1 MFKAIKIGT
10 ALASFMEGTDFS
22 QSHFSHTEKDRLAC
36 YDCQDLTPEQYQGKR
51 GIYIAASKSTKLI
64 PTAYQLQE
72 LLDVADCAQDM
83 YSYTGDFADAARG
96 AGVRRSMDS
105 WERNAQANG
114 YRVNR
119 ERGTHKLEEVAHA

>member
-1 MFKAIKIGT
+1 MLKAIKIGT

-22 QSHFSHTEKDRLAC
+22 QSHFSHTEEDRHAC
-36 YDCQDLTPEQYQGKR
+36 YDCEELTAEQYQAKR
-51 GIYIAASKSTKLI
+51 GIYMAASKGAKLI

-105 WERNAQANG
+105 WERDAKSNG
-114 YRVNR
+114 YKVNR

>member
-1 MFKAIKIGT
+1 MFKAIKIGA
-10 ALASFMEGTDFS
+10 ALASYMEGTSFS
-22 QSHFSHTEKDRLAC
+22 QTHLFGTVDRASC
-36 YDCQDLTPEQYQGKR
+36 RDCEHLTDTQFQELYAV
-51 GIYIAASKSTKLI
+51 YIAASSQKKFL
-64 PTAYQLQE
+64 PTVFQLQE

-105 WERNAQANG
+105 WERDAKSNG
-114 YRVNR
+114 YKVNR